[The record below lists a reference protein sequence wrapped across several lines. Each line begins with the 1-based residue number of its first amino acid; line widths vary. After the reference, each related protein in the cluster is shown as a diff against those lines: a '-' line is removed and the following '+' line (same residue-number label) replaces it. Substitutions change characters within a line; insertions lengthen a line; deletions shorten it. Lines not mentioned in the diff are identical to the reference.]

1 MSETCIYSEKLTVVR
16 SARAFSND
24 ALEPP
29 KGACIVQERVIV
41 GIDVGTT
48 NICGLVGELDR
59 DGELN
64 IVGVGTCPSQGLRR
78 GVVVNIEETVTSIA
92 AALDR
97 AERLSG
103 KTITTAYVGIAGS
116 HIESE
121 NSKGFVAI
129 SPSHRDI
136 MQNDISRA
144 IEVARAIA
152 MPANREVIHVI
163 PRGYVVD
170 GQEGIKNPIG
180 MSGFRLEVETH
191 IITGAVSSIHNL
203 IKCVQK
209 ARVEIEDLVLEPLA
223 SSEAVLADG
232 ETDLGVA
239 LVDVGGG
246 TTDIAVFSNGAIWQ
260 TVVLPIGGNLITSDI
275 AIGLRLPFGVAEELK
290 VTYGHCN
297 PATIADDDMID
308 LAQYIPGCNDLVP
321 RKLLAEIIQ
330 ARVEEL
336 FEMGS
341 EEIQK
346 SGSDGLLPAGLVV
359 TGSASELPGILDT
372 AGAALDP
379 PARSGVPLCLHG
391 LAESITRPAYAT
403 SVGLFLWGVRH
414 PSFLRSEGEHKELV
428 HRGFL

>member
-1 MSETCIYSEKLTVVR
+1 M
-16 SARAFSND
+16 
-24 ALEPP
+24 
-29 KGACIVQERVIV
+29 QERVIV

-48 NICGLVGELDR
+48 KICVLVGELDR
-59 DGELN
+59 DGKLN

-103 KTITTAYVGIAGS
+103 KKITTAYVGIAGN
-116 HIESE
+116 HISSE

-152 MPANREVIHVI
+152 IPANREVIHVI

-180 MSGFRLEVETH
+180 MSGFRLEVEAH

-203 IKCVQK
+203 IKCVHK
-209 ARVEIEDLVLEPLA
+209 AGVEIEDLVLEPLA

-239 LVDVGGG
+239 LVDIGGG
-246 TTDIAVFSNGAIWQ
+246 TTDIAVFSDGAIWQ

-290 VTYGHCN
+290 VTYGHCD

-308 LAQYIPGCNDLVP
+308 LAQFMTGTIDLVP
-321 RKLLAEIIQ
+321 RKLLAEIIH

-336 FEMGS
+336 FEMVH
-341 EEIQK
+341 EEIKK
-346 SGSDGLLPAGLVV
+346 SGYDGLLPAGIVI
-359 TGSASELPGILDT
+359 TGGTAELPGILDL
-372 AGAALDP
+372 AGQTLDL
-379 PARSGVPLCLHG
+379 PARVASPLGLYG
-391 LAESITRPAYAT
+391 LADSISRPAYAT
-403 SVGLFLWGVRH
+403 AVGLLLWGLRH
-414 PSFLRSEGEHKELV
+414 TSLLIDEEEQESASSMGLLARLGRWLRA
-428 HRGFL
+428 FIP

>member
-1 MSETCIYSEKLTVVR
+1 
-16 SARAFSND
+16 
-24 ALEPP
+24 
-29 KGACIVQERVIV
+29 VQERVIV

-48 NICGLVGELDR
+48 KICALVGELDR
-59 DGELN
+59 DGKLN

-103 KTITTAYVGIAGS
+103 KKLTTAYVGIAGS

-136 MQNDISRA
+136 IQNDISRA
-144 IEVARAIA
+144 IEVARAI
-152 MPANREVIHVI
+152 PLTANREVIHVI

-191 IITGAVSSIHNL
+191 IITGSVSSIHNL
-203 IKCVQK
+203 IKCVHKSQ
-209 ARVEIEDLVLEPLA
+209 VEIEDLVLEPLA
-223 SSEAVLADG
+223 SSEAVLDDG

-239 LVDVGGG
+239 LIDIGGG
-246 TTDIAVFSNGAIWQ
+246 TTDVAVFSDGAIWH

-275 AIGLRLPFGVAEELK
+275 AIGLRLPFAVAEELK
-290 VTYGHCN
+290 ITYGHCD
-297 PATIADDDMID
+297 PTTIAEDDMID
-308 LAQYIPGCNDLVP
+308 LAQFMPDCNDLVP

-336 FEMGS
+336 FNMVH
-341 EEIQK
+341 EELKK
-346 SGSDGLLPAGLVV
+346 SGYDGMLPAGLVI
-359 TGSASELPGILDT
+359 TGGTAELPGILDV
-372 AGAALDP
+372 AGQTLDL
-379 PARSGVPLCLHG
+379 PARIGTPLGLLG
-391 LAESITRPAYAT
+391 LADSISRPAYAT
-403 SVGLFLWGVRH
+403 SVGLLLWGLRH
-414 PSFLRSEGEHKELV
+414 TSLFIDEEESEEEGATSDVMSRLGRWLRA
-428 HRGFL
+428 FIP

>member
-1 MSETCIYSEKLTVVR
+1 
-16 SARAFSND
+16 
-24 ALEPP
+24 
-29 KGACIVQERVIV
+29 VQERVIV

-48 NICGLVGELDR
+48 KICALVGELDR
-59 DGELN
+59 DGKMN

-103 KTITTAYVGIAGS
+103 KKITTAYVGIAGS
-116 HIESE
+116 HIACE

-136 MQNDISRA
+136 VQNDISRA

-152 MPANREVIHVI
+152 IPANREVIHVI

-232 ETDLGVA
+232 ETELGVA
-239 LVDVGGG
+239 LVDIGGG
-246 TTDIAVFSNGAIWQ
+246 TTDIAVFSDGAIWQ

-290 VTYGHCN
+290 VTYGHCD
-297 PATIADDDMID
+297 PSTISDDDMID
-308 LAQYIPGCNDLVP
+308 LAQFIPNCDDLVP

-336 FEMGS
+336 FEMVH
-341 EEIQK
+341 EEIRK
-346 SGSDGLLPAGLVV
+346 SGYDGLLPAGMVL
-359 TGSASELPGILDT
+359 TGGTAELPGIQGVAGQILDLPT
-372 AGAALDP
+372 RIG
-379 PARSGVPLCLHG
+379 SPLGLHG
-391 LAESITRPAYAT
+391 LADSISRPAYAT
-403 SVGLFLWGVRH
+403 AVGLLQWALTH
-414 PSFLRSEGEHKELV
+414 TSFLIEDDEPEDNGPLSFASRFGRWL
-428 HRGFL
+428 RAFIP

>member
-1 MSETCIYSEKLTVVR
+1 
-16 SARAFSND
+16 
-24 ALEPP
+24 
-29 KGACIVQERVIV
+29 VQERVIV

-48 NICGLVGELDR
+48 KICVLVGELDR
-59 DGELN
+59 DGKLN

-103 KTITTAYVGIAGS
+103 KKIATAYVGIAGS

-136 MQNDISRA
+136 IQNDISRA
-144 IEVARAIA
+144 IEVARAI
-152 MPANREVIHVI
+152 PLTANREVIHVI

-191 IITGAVSSIHNL
+191 IITGSVSSIHNL
-203 IKCVQK
+203 IKCVHK
-209 ARVEIEDLVLEPLA
+209 AQVEIEDLVLEPLA
-223 SSEAVLADG
+223 SSEAVLAEG

-239 LVDVGGG
+239 LVDIGGG
-246 TTDIAVFSNGAIWQ
+246 TTDVAVFSDGAIWH

-275 AIGLRLPFGVAEELK
+275 AIGLRLPFAVAEELK
-290 VTYGHCN
+290 ITYGHCD

-308 LAQYIPGCNDLVP
+308 LSQFMQDCNDLVP
-321 RKLLAEIIQ
+321 RKLLADIIQ

-336 FEMGS
+336 FNMVH
-341 EEIQK
+341 EELKK
-346 SGSDGLLPAGLVV
+346 SGYDGLLPAGLVI
-359 TGSASELPGILDT
+359 TGGTAELPGILEL
-372 AGAALDP
+372 AGQTLDL
-379 PARSGVPLCLHG
+379 PARVGSPLGLHG
-391 LAESITRPAYAT
+391 LADSISRPAYAT
-403 SVGLFLWGVRH
+403 AVGLLLWGLRH
-414 PSFLRSEGEHKELV
+414 TSLFIDEEEPEEEGSTNDIMARLR
-428 HRGFL
+428 RWFRAFIP

>member
-1 MSETCIYSEKLTVVR
+1 
-16 SARAFSND
+16 
-24 ALEPP
+24 
-29 KGACIVQERVIV
+29 VQERVIV

-48 NICGLVGELDR
+48 KICVLVGELDR
-59 DGELN
+59 DGKLN

-103 KTITTAYVGIAGS
+103 KKLTTAYVGIAGS

-136 MQNDISRA
+136 IQNDISRA
-144 IEVARAIA
+144 IEVARAI
-152 MPANREVIHVI
+152 PLTANREVIHVI

-191 IITGAVSSIHNL
+191 IITGSVSSIHNL
-203 IKCVQK
+203 IKCVHKSQ
-209 ARVEIEDLVLEPLA
+209 VEIEDLVLEPLA
-223 SSEAVLADG
+223 SSEAVLDDG

-239 LVDVGGG
+239 LIDIGGG
-246 TTDIAVFSNGAIWQ
+246 TTDVAVFSDGAIWH

-275 AIGLRLPFGVAEELK
+275 AIGLRLPFAVAEELK
-290 VTYGHCN
+290 ITYGHCD
-297 PATIADDDMID
+297 PTTIAEDDMID
-308 LAQYIPGCNDLVP
+308 LAQFMPDCNDLVP

-336 FEMGS
+336 FNMVH
-341 EEIQK
+341 EELKK
-346 SGSDGLLPAGLVV
+346 SGYDGMLPAGLVI
-359 TGSASELPGILDT
+359 TGGTAELPGILDV
-372 AGAALDP
+372 AGQTLDL
-379 PARSGVPLCLHG
+379 PARIGSPIGLLG
-391 LAESITRPAYAT
+391 LADSISRPAYAT
-403 SVGLFLWGVRH
+403 SVGLLLWGLRH
-414 PSFLRSEGEHKELV
+414 TSLFIDEEEPEEEGATSDVMSRLGRWLRA
-428 HRGFL
+428 FIP

>member
-1 MSETCIYSEKLTVVR
+1 
-16 SARAFSND
+16 
-24 ALEPP
+24 
-29 KGACIVQERVIV
+29 VQERVIV

-48 NICGLVGELDR
+48 KICILVGELDR
-59 DGELN
+59 DGKLN

-103 KTITTAYVGIAGS
+103 KKITTAYVGIAGS
-116 HIESE
+116 HIASE

-136 MQNDISRA
+136 VQNDISRA

-152 MPANREVIHVI
+152 IPANREVIHVI

-191 IITGAVSSIHNL
+191 IITGSVSSIQNL

-209 ARVEIEDLVLEPLA
+209 AHIEIEDLVLEPLA
-223 SSEAVLADG
+223 SSEAVLAEG

-239 LVDVGGG
+239 LVDIGGG
-246 TTDIAVFSNGAIWQ
+246 TTDVAVFADGAIWH
-260 TVVLPIGGNLITSDI
+260 TVVLPIGGNLITNDI

-308 LAQYIPGCNDLVP
+308 LSHFMPGCNDLVP
-321 RKLLAEIIQ
+321 RKLLAEIIYY
-330 ARVEEL
+330 RVEEL
-336 FEMGS
+336 FEMVHD
-341 EEIQK
+341 ELKK
-346 SGSDGLLPAGLVV
+346 SGYDNLLPAGIVL
-359 TGSASELPGILDT
+359 TGGAAEMPGILEL
-372 AGAALDP
+372 AGQTLDLP
-379 PARSGVPLCLHG
+379 TRLGVPLGLHG
-391 LAESITRPAYAT
+391 LADSISRPAYAT
-403 SVGLFLWGVRH
+403 AVGLLQWALTH
-414 PSFLRSEGEHKELV
+414 TSFLVEDADADSSGTATFVARFGQWL
-428 HRGFL
+428 RAFIP

>member
-1 MSETCIYSEKLTVVR
+1 
-16 SARAFSND
+16 
-24 ALEPP
+24 
-29 KGACIVQERVIV
+29 VQERVIV

-48 NICGLVGELDR
+48 KICVLVGELDR
-59 DGELN
+59 DGKLN

-103 KTITTAYVGIAGS
+103 KKIVSAYVGIAGG
-116 HIESE
+116 HIISE
-121 NSKGFVAI
+121 NSRGFVAI

-136 MQNDISRA
+136 VQNDISRA

-203 IKCVQK
+203 IKCVHK
-209 ARVEIEDLVLEPLA
+209 AQVEIEDLVLEPLA

-239 LVDVGGG
+239 LIDIGGG
-246 TTDIAVFSNGAIWQ
+246 TTDIAVFTDGAIWH
-260 TVVLPIGGNLITSDI
+260 TVVLPVGGNLITSDI
-275 AIGLRLPFGVAEELK
+275 AIGLRLPPGVAEELK
-290 VTYGHCN
+290 VTYGHCD
-297 PATIADDDMID
+297 PSTIDEDDMID
-308 LAQYIPGCNDLVP
+308 LSQFMPDCNDLVP

-336 FEMGS
+336 FSMVH
-341 EEIQK
+341 EEIKK
-346 SGSDGLLPAGLVV
+346 SGYDGLLPAGIVM
-359 TGSASELPGILDT
+359 TGGTAELPGILEV
-372 AGAALDP
+372 AAQILDLP
-379 PARSGVPLCLHG
+379 VRLGSPLGLHG
-391 LAESITRPAYAT
+391 LADSISRPAYAT
-403 SVGLFLWGVRH
+403 PVGLLLWGLRH
-414 PSFLRSEGEHKELV
+414 TSLLIEDEEPEEEEASDILSRFGRWLRA
-428 HRGFL
+428 FIP

>member
-1 MSETCIYSEKLTVVR
+1 M
-16 SARAFSND
+16 
-24 ALEPP
+24 
-29 KGACIVQERVIV
+29 QERVIV

-48 NICGLVGELDR
+48 KICVLVGELDR
-59 DGELN
+59 DGKLN

-103 KTITTAYVGIAGS
+103 KKIATAYVGIAGS

-136 MQNDISRA
+136 IQNDISRA
-144 IEVARAIA
+144 IEVARAI
-152 MPANREVIHVI
+152 PLTANREVIHVI

-191 IITGAVSSIHNL
+191 IITGSVSSIHNL
-203 IKCVQK
+203 IKCVHK
-209 ARVEIEDLVLEPLA
+209 AQVEIEDLVLEPLA
-223 SSEAVLADG
+223 SSEAVLAEG

-239 LVDVGGG
+239 LVDIGGG
-246 TTDIAVFSNGAIWQ
+246 TTDVAVFSDGAIWH

-275 AIGLRLPFGVAEELK
+275 AIGLRLPFAVAEELK
-290 VTYGHCN
+290 ITYGHCD

-308 LAQYIPGCNDLVP
+308 LSQFMQDCNDLVP
-321 RKLLAEIIQ
+321 RKLLADIIQ

-336 FEMGS
+336 FNMVH
-341 EEIQK
+341 EELKK
-346 SGSDGLLPAGLVV
+346 SGYDGLLPAGLVI
-359 TGSASELPGILDT
+359 TGGTAELPGILEL
-372 AGAALDP
+372 AGQTLDL
-379 PARSGVPLCLHG
+379 PARVGSPLGLHG
-391 LAESITRPAYAT
+391 LADSISRPAYAT
-403 SVGLFLWGVRH
+403 AVGLLLWGLRH
-414 PSFLRSEGEHKELV
+414 TSLFIDEEEPEEEGSTNDIMARLR
-428 HRGFL
+428 RWFRAFIP

>member
-1 MSETCIYSEKLTVVR
+1 
-16 SARAFSND
+16 
-24 ALEPP
+24 
-29 KGACIVQERVIV
+29 VQERVIV

-48 NICGLVGELDR
+48 KICVLVGELDR
-59 DGELN
+59 DGKLN

-103 KTITTAYVGIAGS
+103 KKLTTAYVGIAGS

-136 MQNDISRA
+136 IQNDISRA
-144 IEVARAIA
+144 IEVARAI
-152 MPANREVIHVI
+152 PLTANREVIHVI

-191 IITGAVSSIHNL
+191 IITGSVSSIHNL
-203 IKCVQK
+203 IKCVHKSQ
-209 ARVEIEDLVLEPLA
+209 VEIEDLVLEPLA
-223 SSEAVLADG
+223 SSEAVLDDG

-239 LVDVGGG
+239 LIDIGGG
-246 TTDIAVFSNGAIWQ
+246 TTDVAVFSDGAIWH

-275 AIGLRLPFGVAEELK
+275 AIGLRLPFAVAEELK
-290 VTYGHCN
+290 ITYGHCD
-297 PATIADDDMID
+297 PTTIAEDDMID
-308 LAQYIPGCNDLVP
+308 LAQFMPDCNDLVP

-336 FEMGS
+336 FNMVH
-341 EEIQK
+341 EELKK
-346 SGSDGLLPAGLVV
+346 SGYDGMLPAGLVI
-359 TGSASELPGILDT
+359 TGGTAELPGILDV
-372 AGAALDP
+372 AGQTLDL
-379 PARSGVPLCLHG
+379 PARIGTPLGLLG
-391 LAESITRPAYAT
+391 LADSISRPAYAT
-403 SVGLFLWGVRH
+403 SVGLLLWGLRH
-414 PSFLRSEGEHKELV
+414 TSLFIDEEESEEEGATSDVMSRLGRWLRA
-428 HRGFL
+428 FIP

>member
-1 MSETCIYSEKLTVVR
+1 M
-16 SARAFSND
+16 
-24 ALEPP
+24 
-29 KGACIVQERVIV
+29 QERVIV

-48 NICGLVGELDR
+48 KICVLVGELDR
-59 DGELN
+59 DGKLN

-78 GVVVNIEETVTSIA
+78 GVVVNIEETVTSIG

-103 KTITTAYVGIAGS
+103 KKITTAYVGVAGS
-116 HIESE
+116 HISSE

-152 MPANREVIHVI
+152 IPANREVIHVI

-203 IKCVQK
+203 IKCVHK
-209 ARVEIEDLVLEPLA
+209 AHVEIEDLVLEPLA

-232 ETDLGVA
+232 ETELGVV

-246 TTDIAVFSNGAIWQ
+246 TTDIAVFTDGAIWQ

-290 VTYGHCN
+290 LTYGHCD
-297 PATIADDDMID
+297 PSTIADDDMID
-308 LAQYIPGCNDLVP
+308 LSQYMPNCNDIVP

-336 FEMGS
+336 FEMVH
-341 EEIQK
+341 EEIKK
-346 SGSDGLLPAGLVV
+346 SGYDGLLPAGLVL
-359 TGSASELPGILDT
+359 TGGTASLPGILQL
-372 AGAALDP
+372 AGQTLDL
-379 PARSGVPLCLHG
+379 PARVGSPLGLHG
-391 LAESITRPAYAT
+391 LADSICRPAYSTA
-403 SVGLFLWGVRH
+403 VGLLLWGLRH
-414 PSFLRSEGEHKELV
+414 TSFLIEEEEPEDERQMNIASRLGRWL
-428 HRGFL
+428 RAFIP

>member
-1 MSETCIYSEKLTVVR
+1 M
-16 SARAFSND
+16 
-24 ALEPP
+24 
-29 KGACIVQERVIV
+29 VQEQVIV

-48 NICGLVGELDR
+48 KICVLVGELDR
-59 DGELN
+59 DGKLN

-103 KTITTAYVGIAGS
+103 KKITSAYVGIAGR

-136 MQNDISRA
+136 VQNDISRA
-144 IEVARAIA
+144 IEVARAIPI
-152 MPANREVIHVI
+152 PANREVIHVI
-163 PRGYVVD
+163 PRGYVID

-203 IKCVQK
+203 IKCLHK
-209 ARVEIEDLVLEPLA
+209 AQVEIEDLVLEPLA

-232 ETDLGVA
+232 ETDLGVV
-239 LVDVGGG
+239 LVDIGGG
-246 TTDIAVFSNGAIWQ
+246 TTDIAVFTDGAIWQ
-260 TVVLPIGGNLITSDI
+260 SVVLPIGGNFITNDI
-275 AIGLRLPFGVAEELK
+275 AIGLRLSSGVAEELK
-290 VTYGHCN
+290 ITYGHCD
-297 PATIADDDMID
+297 PSTIADDDMID
-308 LAQYIPGCNDLVP
+308 LAQFMPNCNDLVP

-336 FEMGS
+336 FFMVH
-341 EEIQK
+341 EEIKK
-346 SGSDGLLPAGLVV
+346 SGYDGLLPAGIVL
-359 TGSASELPGILDT
+359 TGGTAELPGILEL
-372 AGAALDP
+372 AGQALDL
-379 PARSGVPLCLHG
+379 PARIGSPLGLHG
-391 LAESITRPAYAT
+391 LADSISRPAYSTA
-403 SVGLFLWGVRH
+403 VGLLLWGLRH
-414 PSFLRSEGEHKELV
+414 TSLLLDEDEEERGEGSAGMISRLSRWLRAFLP
-428 HRGFL
+428 

>member
-1 MSETCIYSEKLTVVR
+1 M
-16 SARAFSND
+16 
-24 ALEPP
+24 
-29 KGACIVQERVIV
+29 QERVIV

-48 NICGLVGELDR
+48 KICVLVGELDR
-59 DGELN
+59 DGKLN
-64 IVGVGTCPSQGLRR
+64 IVGVGTCASQGLRR

-103 KTITTAYVGIAGS
+103 KKITSAYVGIAGN
-116 HIESE
+116 HISSE

-152 MPANREVIHVI
+152 IPANREVIHVI

-180 MSGFRLEVETH
+180 MSGFRLEVEAH

-203 IKCVQK
+203 IKCVHK
-209 ARVEIEDLVLEPLA
+209 AGVEIEDLVLEPLA

-246 TTDIAVFSNGAIWQ
+246 TTDIAVFSDGAIWQ

-290 VTYGHCN
+290 VTYGHCD
-297 PATIADDDMID
+297 PSTIADDDMID
-308 LAQYIPGCNDLVP
+308 LAQFMPGTNDLVP

-336 FEMGS
+336 FEMVH
-341 EEIQK
+341 EEIKK
-346 SGSDGLLPAGLVV
+346 SGYDGLLPAGLVL
-359 TGSASELPGILDT
+359 TGGTSELPGILDL
-372 AGAALDP
+372 AGQTLDL
-379 PARSGVPLCLHG
+379 PARVASPLGLYG
-391 LAESITRPAYAT
+391 LADSISRPAYSTA
-403 SVGLFLWGVRH
+403 VGLLLWGLRH
-414 PSFLRSEGEHKELV
+414 TSLLIEEEEERDGSLSFFARLGRWLRA
-428 HRGFL
+428 FIP

>member
-1 MSETCIYSEKLTVVR
+1 
-16 SARAFSND
+16 
-24 ALEPP
+24 
-29 KGACIVQERVIV
+29 VQERVIV

-48 NICGLVGELDR
+48 KICVLVGELDR
-59 DGELN
+59 DGKLN

-103 KTITTAYVGIAGS
+103 KKLVTAYVGIAGS

-136 MQNDISRA
+136 IQNDISRA
-144 IEVARAIA
+144 IEVARAI
-152 MPANREVIHVI
+152 PLTANREVIHVI

-191 IITGAVSSIHNL
+191 IITGSVSSIRNL
-203 IKCVQK
+203 ITCVHK
-209 ARVEIEDLVLEPLA
+209 AQVEIEDLVLEPLA
-223 SSEAVLADG
+223 SSEAVLEDG

-239 LVDVGGG
+239 LIDIGGG
-246 TTDIAVFSNGAIWQ
+246 TTDIAIFSDGAIWH

-275 AIGLRLPFGVAEELK
+275 AIGLRLPFAVAEELK
-290 VTYGHCN
+290 ITYGHCD

-308 LAQYIPGCNDLVP
+308 LAQFMPDCNDLVP

-336 FEMGS
+336 FNMVH
-341 EEIQK
+341 EELKK
-346 SGSDGLLPAGLVV
+346 SGYDGLLPAGLVI
-359 TGSASELPGILDT
+359 TGGTAELPGILEL
-372 AGAALDP
+372 AGQTLDL
-379 PARSGVPLCLHG
+379 PARVGSPLGLLG
-391 LAESITRPAYAT
+391 LADSISRPAYAT
-403 SVGLFLWGVRH
+403 AVGLLLWGLRH
-414 PSFLRSEGEHKELV
+414 TSLYIDEEEPEEEGSTNDMMSRLGRWLRAFLP
-428 HRGFL
+428 

>member
-1 MSETCIYSEKLTVVR
+1 M
-16 SARAFSND
+16 
-24 ALEPP
+24 
-29 KGACIVQERVIV
+29 QERVIV

-48 NICGLVGELDR
+48 KICVLVGELDR
-59 DGELN
+59 DGKLN

-103 KTITTAYVGIAGS
+103 KKITTAYVGIANS
-116 HIESE
+116 YVASE

-136 MQNDISRA
+136 VQNDISRA

-152 MPANREVIHVI
+152 IPANREVIHVI

-170 GQEGIKNPIG
+170 GQEGIKNPTG

-203 IKCVQK
+203 IKCVHK
-209 ARVEIEDLVLEPLA
+209 AHVEIEDLVVAPLA

-232 ETDLGVA
+232 ETDIGVV
-239 LVDVGGG
+239 LVDVGAG
-246 TTDIAVFSNGAIWQ
+246 TTDIAVFTDGAIWQ
-260 TVVLPIGGNLITSDI
+260 TVVLPIGGNLITNDI
-275 AIGLRLPFGVAEELK
+275 AIGLRLPPAVAEELK
-290 VTYGHCN
+290 VTYGHCD
-297 PATIADDDMID
+297 PSAIDEDDMID
-308 LAQYIPGCNDLVP
+308 LAQFMPDCNDLVP

-336 FEMGS
+336 FEIVH
-341 EEIQK
+341 EEIRK
-346 SGSDGLLPAGLVV
+346 SGYDGLLPGGLVL
-359 TGSASELPGILDT
+359 TGGTAELAGILEL
-372 AGAALDP
+372 AGQTLDL
-379 PARSGVPLCLHG
+379 PARIGSPLGLHG
-391 LAESITRPAYAT
+391 LADSISRPPYAT
-403 SVGLFLWGVRH
+403 SVGLLLWGLRH
-414 PSFLRSEGEHKELV
+414 TALLVDEEAEEERWPASILARLGRWLQAFLP
-428 HRGFL
+428 

>member
-1 MSETCIYSEKLTVVR
+1 M
-16 SARAFSND
+16 
-24 ALEPP
+24 
-29 KGACIVQERVIV
+29 QERVIV

-48 NICGLVGELDR
+48 KICVLVGELDR
-59 DGELN
+59 DGKLN

-103 KTITTAYVGIAGS
+103 KKLATAYVGIAGS

-136 MQNDISRA
+136 IQNDISRA
-144 IEVARAIA
+144 IEVARAI
-152 MPANREVIHVI
+152 PLTANREVIHVI

-191 IITGAVSSIHNL
+191 IITGSVSSIHNL
-203 IKCVQK
+203 IKCVHK
-209 ARVEIEDLVLEPLA
+209 AQVEIEDLVLEPLA
-223 SSEAVLADG
+223 SSEAVLDDG

-239 LVDVGGG
+239 LIDIGGG
-246 TTDIAVFSNGAIWQ
+246 TTDLAVFSDGAIWH

-275 AIGLRLPFGVAEELK
+275 AIGLRLPFAVAEELK
-290 VTYGHCN
+290 ITYGHCD
-297 PATIADDDMID
+297 PSTIADDDMID
-308 LAQYIPGCNDLVP
+308 LGQFMPDCNDLVP

-336 FEMGS
+336 SNMVH
-341 EEIQK
+341 EELKK
-346 SGSDGLLPAGLVV
+346 SGYDGLLPAGLVI
-359 TGSASELPGILDT
+359 TGGTAELPGILEL
-372 AGAALDP
+372 AGQTLDL
-379 PARSGVPLCLHG
+379 PARIGSPLGLLG
-391 LAESITRPAYAT
+391 LADSISRPAYAT
-403 SVGLFLWGVRH
+403 AVGLLLWGIRH
-414 PSFLRSEGEHKELV
+414 TSLFIDEEEPESEGSTDDVMARLS
-428 HRGFL
+428 RWLRAFIP

>member
-1 MSETCIYSEKLTVVR
+1 M
-16 SARAFSND
+16 
-24 ALEPP
+24 
-29 KGACIVQERVIV
+29 QERVIV

-48 NICGLVGELDR
+48 NICVLVGELDR
-59 DGELN
+59 DGKLN

-103 KTITTAYVGIAGS
+103 KKITTAYVGIAGS
-116 HIESE
+116 HIASE

-136 MQNDISRA
+136 IQNDISRA

-152 MPANREVIHVI
+152 IPANREVIHVI

-203 IKCVQK
+203 IKCVHK

-223 SSEAVLADG
+223 SSEAVLVDG

-239 LVDVGGG
+239 LVDIGGG
-246 TTDIAVFSNGAIWQ
+246 TTDIAVFSDGAIWQ

-290 VTYGHCN
+290 VTYGHCD
-297 PATIADDDMID
+297 PSTIADDDMIE
-308 LAQYIPGCNDLVP
+308 LAQFMPDCDDLVP

-336 FEMGS
+336 FEMVH
-341 EEIQK
+341 EEIRK
-346 SGSDGLLPAGLVV
+346 SGYDGLLPAGLVL
-359 TGSASELPGILDT
+359 TGGTAELPGIQSLAGQILDLPT
-372 AGAALDP
+372 RIG
-379 PARSGVPLCLHG
+379 SPLGLHG
-391 LAESITRPAYAT
+391 LSDSISRPAYAT
-403 SVGLFLWGVRH
+403 AVGLLQWALTH
-414 PSFLRSEGEHKELV
+414 TSFLVEEDEQEENGAM
-428 HRGFL
+428 GFASRFGRWLRAFIP

>member
-1 MSETCIYSEKLTVVR
+1 M
-16 SARAFSND
+16 
-24 ALEPP
+24 
-29 KGACIVQERVIV
+29 QERVIV

-48 NICGLVGELDR
+48 KICVLVGELDR
-59 DGELN
+59 DGKLN

-103 KTITTAYVGIAGS
+103 KKITTAYVGIAGS
-116 HIESE
+116 HIASE

-129 SPSHRDI
+129 SPSGRDI
-136 MQNDISRA
+136 VQNDISRA

-152 MPANREVIHVI
+152 LPANREVIHVI

-203 IKCVQK
+203 IKCVHK
-209 ARVEIEDLVLEPLA
+209 AHVEIEDLVLEPLA

-239 LVDVGGG
+239 LIDIGGG
-246 TTDIAVFSNGAIWQ
+246 TTDIAVFADGAIWHSI
-260 TVVLPIGGNLITSDI
+260 VLPIGGNLITSDI

-290 VTYGHCN
+290 VTYGHCD
-297 PATIADDDMID
+297 PSTIADDDMID
-308 LAQYIPGCNDLVP
+308 LAQFMPDCDDLVP

-336 FEMGS
+336 LEMVH
-341 EEIQK
+341 EEIRK
-346 SGSDGLLPAGLVV
+346 SGYDGLLPAGLVI
-359 TGSASELPGILDT
+359 TGGTAELPGILSV
-372 AGAALDP
+372 AGQILDL
-379 PARSGVPLCLHG
+379 PARIGSPLGLHG
-391 LAESITRPAYAT
+391 LADSISRPAYAT
-403 SVGLFLWGVRH
+403 AVGLLQWALTHTAFLYEEEEFEDNGPTDFASRFGRW
-414 PSFLRSEGEHKELV
+414 LRA
-428 HRGFL
+428 FIP

>member
-1 MSETCIYSEKLTVVR
+1 
-16 SARAFSND
+16 
-24 ALEPP
+24 
-29 KGACIVQERVIV
+29 
-41 GIDVGTT
+41 
-48 NICGLVGELDR
+48 
-59 DGELN
+59 
-64 IVGVGTCPSQGLRR
+64 
-78 GVVVNIEETVTSIA
+78 VVNIEETVTSIA

-103 KTITTAYVGIAGS
+103 KKITTAYVGIAGS
-116 HIESE
+116 HIASE

-129 SPSHRDI
+129 SPSDRDI
-136 MQNDISRA
+136 IQNDISRA

-152 MPANREVIHVI
+152 IPANREVIHVI

-203 IKCVQK
+203 IKCVHK

-239 LVDVGGG
+239 LVDIGGG
-246 TTDIAVFSNGAIWQ
+246 TTDIAVFSDGAIWQ

-275 AIGLRLPFGVAEELK
+275 AIGLRLPFAVAEELK
-290 VTYGHCN
+290 VTYGHCD
-297 PATIADDDMID
+297 PSTIVDDDMID
-308 LAQYIPGCNDLVP
+308 LSQFMPNCDDLVP

-336 FEMGS
+336 FEMVH
-341 EEIQK
+341 EEIRK
-346 SGSDGLLPAGLVV
+346 SGYDGLLPAGLVL
-359 TGSASELPGILDT
+359 TGGAAELPGILGL
-372 AGAALDP
+372 AGQILDL
-379 PARSGVPLCLHG
+379 PARIGSPLGLHG
-391 LAESITRPAYAT
+391 LADSISRPAYAT
-403 SVGLFLWGVRH
+403 AVGLLQWALTH
-414 PSFLRSEGEHKELV
+414 TSFLVEEEEPEETM
-428 HRGFL
+428 GFISRFTRWLRAFIP

>member
-1 MSETCIYSEKLTVVR
+1 M
-16 SARAFSND
+16 
-24 ALEPP
+24 
-29 KGACIVQERVIV
+29 QERVIV

-48 NICGLVGELDR
+48 KICALVGELDR
-59 DGELN
+59 DGKLN

-103 KTITTAYVGIAGS
+103 KNITTAYVGIAGS
-116 HIESE
+116 HIASE

-136 MQNDISRA
+136 VQNDISRA

-152 MPANREVIHVI
+152 IPANREVIHVI

-223 SSEAVLADG
+223 SSEAVLEDG

-239 LVDVGGG
+239 LVDIGGG
-246 TTDIAVFSNGAIWQ
+246 TTDIAIFADGAIWQ

-275 AIGLRLPFGVAEELK
+275 AIGLRLPPAVAEELK
-290 VTYGHCN
+290 VTYGHCD
-297 PATIADDDMID
+297 PSTIAEDDMIELSQFMPD
-308 LAQYIPGCNDLVP
+308 CDDLVP
-321 RKLLAEIIQ
+321 RKLLAEIIS

-336 FEMGS
+336 FEMVH
-341 EEIQK
+341 EEIKK
-346 SGSDGLLPAGLVV
+346 SGYDGLLPAGLVL
-359 TGSASELPGILDT
+359 TGGSAELPGILEL
-372 AGAALDP
+372 AGQTLDL
-379 PARSGVPLCLHG
+379 PARIGSPLGLHG
-391 LAESITRPAYAT
+391 LADSISRPAYAT
-403 SVGLFLWGVRH
+403 AVGLLQWALTHTSYLIEEDDYDSGGTRGMASRFGRW
-414 PSFLRSEGEHKELV
+414 LRA
-428 HRGFL
+428 FIP